1 MSIHSKPLQVIIRL
15 VLAAGGCVL
24 FACAG
29 VRANEASAELTRKHL
44 YLGTLVAGQAELAA
58 QVAADPGDREAQ
70 FGLGMLRFARAVEHL
85 GQSLYR
91 YGLTPPTRMSV
102 PILRFP
108 VPINPQPETITYQGL
123 RDLLKAFDDDL
134 DAADSALR
142 DVGGTRVAI
151 VIDLARAPRPQGR
164 WQARRG

>member
-1 MSIHSKPLQVIIRL
+1 MSIYKNPVHVVVVSLRPVMATIVCLWV
-15 VLAAGGCVL
+15 ACVE
-24 FACAG
+24 A
-29 VRANEASAELTRKHL
+29 RANEASAELTRKHL

-108 VPINPQPETITYQGL
+108 VLAIRSLNRL
-123 RDLLKAFDDDL
+123 RIKG
-134 DAADSALR
+134 S
-142 DVGGTRVAI
+142 GTC
-151 VIDLARAPRPQGR
+151 
-164 WQARRG
+164 